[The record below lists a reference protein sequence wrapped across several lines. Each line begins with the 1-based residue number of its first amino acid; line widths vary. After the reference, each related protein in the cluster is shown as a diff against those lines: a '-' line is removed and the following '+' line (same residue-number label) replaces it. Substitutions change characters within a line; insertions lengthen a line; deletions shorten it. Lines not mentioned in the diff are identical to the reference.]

1 MVMAAETGAALREAA
16 SALAS
21 SMQPQVAAVF
31 FVSAACTVALAALLA
46 VLRMRPPW
54 WCACPVCEA
63 YLTASWAGDFD
74 NLCDWYAH
82 LLRTSPAQTVHV
94 HVLRNVLTANPAT
107 VDHMLRARF
116 DNYPKGAPFSAI
128 LADFLGRGIFN
139 VDGDAWLFQ
148 RKLAAAELASPA
160 LRAFA
165 VRVVASELR
174 GRLIPLLRSA
184 ACASG
189 REGGGGGGGGR
200 VLDLQDVF
208 RRFAFD
214 CICKI
219 SFGLDPGCLQLSMP
233 VSSFEDAFD
242 TASTLS
248 ARRATAPMHVVW
260 KLKRLLNLGD
270 ERRLR
275 DAVHLVDAL
284 AAEVIRQRRKLGGAA
299 SSGSDLLSRF
309 MGSIDDDKYLR
320 DIVVSFMLA
329 GRDTVASA
337 LTAFFLLLSDHP
349 EVAAA
354 IRDEAARVAGDD
366 DDGDG
371 DDGRLTDSAFGKLKG
386 MHYVHAALYES
397 MRLFPPVQFDSKFAA
412 GDDTLPDG
420 TAVAKGTRVTYHA
433 YAMGRME
440 SVWGPDCGEF
450 RPERWLR
457 DGRFVPESPYRYPV
471 FQAGARVCVGKEL
484 ALMEMKAVI
493 VAVVRGFDIEAVGR
507 SSRRPRFAPGLT
519 ATFAGGLPVRVRRRA
534 RASGHK
540 RTTRQCDETE

>member
-1 MVMAAETGAALREAA
+1 MGVVEAEALHGTVL
-16 SALAS
+16 ALAGS
-21 SMQPQVAAVF
+21 LQPHVATAF
-31 FVSAACTVALAALLA
+31 FVFSVCTVALAVLLA
-46 VLRMRPPW
+46 VVRLRPPW
-54 WCACPVCEA
+54 WCDCAVCEA
-63 YLTASWAGDFD
+63 YLTASWAGEFD

-82 LLRTSPAQTVHV
+82 LLRSSPAQTVHV
-94 HVLRNVLTANPAT
+94 HVLRNVLTANPVT
-107 VDHMLRARF
+107 VDHVLHARF

-165 VRVVASELR
+165 ARVVASELR
-174 GRLIPLLRSA
+174 CRLIPLLHSA
-184 ACASG
+184 S
-189 REGGGGGGGGR
+189 REGSSGK

-214 CICKI
+214 SICKI
-219 SFGLDPGCLQLSMP
+219 SFGLDPGCLELSMP
-233 VSSFEDAFD
+233 VSTLMEAFD
-242 TASTLS
+242 MASTLS
-248 ARRATAPMHVVW
+248 ARRATVPMQIIW
-260 KLKRLLNLGD
+260 RLKRFLKVGD
-270 ERRLR
+270 EKKLR
-275 DAVHLVDAL
+275 DAVRLVDAL
-284 AAEVIRQRRKLGGAA
+284 AAEVIRQRRKLGSAA
-299 SSGSDLLSRF
+299 SGSDLLSRF

-329 GRDTVASA
+329 GRDTIASA

-349 EVAAA
+349 EVATA
-354 IRDEAARVAGDD
+354 IRDEVTRVT
-366 DDGDG
+366 GDG
-371 DDGRLTDSAFGKLKG
+371 NRTMAATFDKLKD

-440 SVWGPDCGEF
+440 SVWGPDCAEF
-450 RPERWLR
+450 RPDRWLR

-471 FQAGARVCVGKEL
+471 FQAGVRVCIGKEL

-493 VAVVRGFDIEAVGR
+493 VAIVRSFDIEAIAR
-507 SSRRPRFAPGLT
+507 SSRRPKFAPGLT
-519 ATFAGGLPVRVRRRA
+519 ATFAGGLPVRVRRRRA
-534 RASGHK
+534 RVSGHIPPAI
-540 RTTRQCDETE
+540 

>member
-1 MVMAAETGAALREAA
+1 MVMAAEPRAAALHEAAMALAA
-16 SALAS
+16 SA
-21 SMQPQVAAVF
+21 QPQVAAVL

-46 VLRMRPPW
+46 VLRLRPPW

-63 YLTASWAGDFD
+63 YLTASWAGEFD

-82 LLRTSPAQTVHV
+82 LLRASPAQTVHV

-174 GRLIPLLRSA
+174 SRLIPLLHSA
-184 ACASG
+184 SSS
-189 REGGGGGGGGR
+189 REGKGK

-219 SFGLDPGCLQLSMP
+219 SFGLDPGCLELSMP
-233 VSSFEDAFD
+233 VSSFESAFD
-242 TASTLS
+242 MASTLS
-248 ARRATAPMHVVW
+248 ARRATVPMQIIWRV
-260 KLKRLLNLGD
+260 KRFFNFGD
-270 ERRLR
+270 ERKLR
-275 DAVHLVDAL
+275 DAVRLVDRL
-284 AAEVIRQRRKLGGAA
+284 AEEVIRQRRKLGGAA
-299 SSGSDLLSRF
+299 SGSDLLSRF
-309 MGSIDDDKYLR
+309 MGSINDDKYLR

-354 IRDEAARVAGDD
+354 IRDEVTRVGVGDD
-366 DDGDG
+366 
-371 DDGRLTDSAFGKLKG
+371 RLTASTFNRLKD

-471 FQAGARVCVGKEL
+471 FQGGARVCVGKEL

-493 VAVVRGFDIEAVGR
+493 VAVVRSFDVEAIGR
-507 SSRRPRFAPGLT
+507 SSRKPKFAPGLT
-519 ATFAGGLPVRVRRRA
+519 ATFAGGVPVRVRRRA
-534 RASGHK
+534 RVSG
-540 RTTRQCDETE
+540 DDGPPI

>member
-1 MVMAAETGAALREAA
+1 MAAEPGALALHEAA
-16 SALAS
+16 RAVAAS
-21 SMQPQVAAVF
+21 VQPQVAAVL

-46 VLRMRPPW
+46 VLRLRPPW

-63 YLTASWAGDFD
+63 YLTASWAGEFD

-82 LLRTSPAQTVHV
+82 LLRASPAQTVHV

-107 VDHMLRARF
+107 VDHMLRGRF

-174 GRLIPLLRSA
+174 SRLIPLLHSA
-184 ACASG
+184 S
-189 REGGGGGGGGR
+189 REGRGR

-219 SFGLDPGCLQLSMP
+219 SFGLDPGCLELSMP
-233 VSSFEDAFD
+233 VSSFENAFD
-242 TASTLS
+242 VASTLS
-248 ARRATAPMHVVW
+248 ARRATVPMQVIW
-260 KLKRLLNLGD
+260 RLKRFFNLGD
-270 ERRLR
+270 ERKLR
-275 DAVHLVDAL
+275 VAVRLVDRL
-284 AAEVIRQRRKLGGAA
+284 AEEVIRQRRKLGGAA
-299 SSGSDLLSRF
+299 SGSDLLSRF
-309 MGSIDDDKYLR
+309 MGSINDDKYLR

-354 IRDEAARVAGDD
+354 IRDEVARVAGDD
-366 DDGDG
+366 D
-371 DDGRLTDSAFGKLKG
+371 RLTASTFNKLKD

-412 GDDTLPDG
+412 GDDKLPDG

-457 DGRFVPESPYRYPV
+457 GGRFVPESPYRYPV
-471 FQAGARVCVGKEL
+471 FQGGARACIGKEL

-493 VAVVRGFDIEAVGR
+493 VAVVRSFDVEAIER

-519 ATFAGGLPVRVRRRA
+519 ATFAGGVPVRVRRRA
-534 RASGHK
+534 RVSGHGPPI
-540 RTTRQCDETE
+540 

>member
-1 MVMAAETGAALREAA
+1 MGVVEAEALHGAVE
-16 SALAS
+16 ALAGS
-21 SMQPQVAAVF
+21 LQPHVATAF
-31 FVSAACTVALAALLA
+31 FVFSACTVALAALLA
-46 VLRMRPPW
+46 IVRLRLPW
-54 WCACPVCEA
+54 WCDCTVCEA
-63 YLTASWAGDFD
+63 YLTASWAGEFD

-94 HVLRNVLTANPAT
+94 HVLRNVLTANPVT
-107 VDHMLRARF
+107 VDHVLRARF

-165 VRVVASELR
+165 ARVVASELR
-174 GRLIPLLRSA
+174 CRLIPLLHSA
-184 ACASG
+184 S
-189 REGGGGGGGGR
+189 REGNGK

-214 CICKI
+214 SICKI
-219 SFGLDPGCLQLSMP
+219 SFGLDPGCLELSMP
-233 VSSFEDAFD
+233 VSTLVEAFD

-248 ARRATAPMHVVW
+248 ARRATVPMQIIW
-260 KLKRLLNLGD
+260 RLKRFLNVGD
-270 ERRLR
+270 ERKLR
-275 DAVHLVDAL
+275 DAVRLVDAL

-299 SSGSDLLSRF
+299 TGSDLLSRF

-329 GRDTVASA
+329 GRDTIASA

-349 EVAAA
+349 EVATA
-354 IRDEAARVAGDD
+354 IRDEVARVT
-366 DDGDG
+366 GDG
-371 DDGRLTDSAFGKLKG
+371 NRTMAATFDKLKD
-386 MHYVHAALYES
+386 MHYVHAAMYES

-420 TAVAKGTRVTYHA
+420 TVVAKGTRVTYHA

-440 SVWGPDCGEF
+440 SVWGPDCAEF

-471 FQAGARVCVGKEL
+471 FQAGVRVCIGKEL

-493 VAVVRGFDIEAVGR
+493 VAVVRSFDIEAIAR
-507 SSRRPRFAPGLT
+507 SSRRPKFAPGLT
-519 ATFAGGLPVRVRRRA
+519 ATFAGGLPVRVRRRRA
-534 RASGHK
+534 RASGHNPPI
-540 RTTRQCDETE
+540 

>member
-1 MVMAAETGAALREAA
+1 MGAEAA
-16 SALAS
+16 AAAAPLLHLHEAAAVASSLQPHVALA
-21 SMQPQVAAVF
+21 F
-31 FVSAACTVALAALLA
+31 FALAACTVALALLLA
-46 VLRMRPPW
+46 AARMRPPW
-54 WCACPVCEA
+54 WCDCAVCEA
-63 YLTASWAGDFD
+63 YLTASWSGEFD

-82 LLRTSPAQTVHV
+82 LLRRSPAQTVHV
-94 HVLRNVLTANPAT
+94 HVLRNVLTANPAA

-165 VRVVASELR
+165 ANVVSSELR
-174 GRLIPLLRSA
+174 TRLLPLLHSA
-184 ACASG
+184 SSQSH
-189 REGGGGGGGGR
+189 EDNNKL
-200 VLDLQDVF
+200 LDLQDVF

-219 SFGLDPGCLQLSMP
+219 SFGLDPGCLELSMP
-233 VSSFEDAFD
+233 VLAFVDAFD
-242 TASTLS
+242 TASMLS
-248 ARRATAPMHVVW
+248 ARRATVPMQIIW
-260 KLKRLLNLGD
+260 RLKRLFNVGD

-275 DAVHLVDAL
+275 DAVRLVDAF
-284 AAEVIRQRRKLGGAA
+284 ATEVIRQRHKLGGAA
-299 SSGSDLLSRF
+299 SGSDLLSRF
-309 MGSIDDDKYLR
+309 MGSISDDKYLR

-349 EVAAA
+349 ETAAA
-354 IRDEAARVAGDD
+354 IRDEVSRVAGDD
-366 DDGDG
+366 YDDDRPSF
-371 DDGRLTDSAFGKLKG
+371 GRLKD

-457 DGRFVPESPYRYPV
+457 DGQFVPVSPYRYPV
-471 FQAGARVCVGKEL
+471 FQAGVRVCVGKDL

-493 VAVVRGFDIEAVGR
+493 VAVVRGFDIEAIAR
-507 SSRRPRFAPGLT
+507 SSRRPKFAPGLT

-534 RASGHK
+534 KHSPPIV
-540 RTTRQCDETE
+540 

>member
-1 MVMAAETGAALREAA
+1 MGAEAEALRGAAE
-16 SALAS
+16 ALAS
-21 SMQPQVAAVF
+21 SMQPHVAAVF
-31 FVSAACTVALAALLA
+31 FVFSACTVALAALLA
-46 VLRMRPPW
+46 VVRLRPPW
-54 WCACPVCEA
+54 WCDCPVCEA
-63 YLTASWAGDFD
+63 YLSASWAGEFD

-94 HVLRNVLTANPAT
+94 HVLRNVLTANPVT

-160 LRAFA
+160 LRSFA
-165 VRVVASELR
+165 ARVVASELR
-174 GRLIPLLRSA
+174 CRLIPLLHSA
-184 ACASG
+184 S
-189 REGGGGGGGGR
+189 REGDGR
-200 VLDLQDVF
+200 VFDLQDVF

-214 CICKI
+214 NICKI
-219 SFGLDPGCLQLSMP
+219 SFGLDPGCLELSMP
-233 VSSFEDAFD
+233 VSALVEAFD

-248 ARRATAPMHVVW
+248 ARRATVPMQIIW
-260 KLKRLLNLGD
+260 RLKRLLNVGD
-270 ERRLR
+270 ERKLR
-275 DAVHLVDAL
+275 DAVRLVDAL
-284 AAEVIRQRRKLGGAA
+284 AAEVIRQRRKLGDAA
-299 SSGSDLLSRF
+299 SGSDLLSRF

-329 GRDTVASA
+329 GRDTISSA
-337 LTAFFLLLSDHP
+337 LTGFFLLLSDHP
-349 EVAAA
+349 EVADA
-354 IRDEAARVAGDD
+354 IREEVARVT
-366 DDGDG
+366 GDG
-371 DDGRLTDSAFGKLKG
+371 DRPVAATFDKLKD

-420 TAVAKGTRVTYHA
+420 TVVRKGTRVTYHA

-440 SVWGPDCGEF
+440 SVWGLDCLEF

-471 FQAGARVCVGKEL
+471 FQAGFRVCVGKEM

-493 VAVVRGFDIEAVGR
+493 VAVVQSFDIEAIAR
-507 SSRRPRFAPGLT
+507 SSRRPKFAPGLT
-519 ATFAGGLPVRVRRRA
+519 ATFAGGLPVRVRRRRA
-534 RASGHK
+534 RVSGYSPPI
-540 RTTRQCDETE
+540 

>member
-1 MVMAAETGAALREAA
+1 MAAALHEAARALAA
-16 SALAS
+16 SA
-21 SMQPQVAAVF
+21 QPQVAAAL
-31 FVSAACTVALAALLA
+31 FVSAACMVALAAFLA
-46 VLRMRPPW
+46 VLRLRPPW

-63 YLTASWAGDFD
+63 YLTASWAGEFD

-82 LLRTSPAQTVHV
+82 LLRASPAQTVHV

-174 GRLIPLLRSA
+174 SRLIPLLHSA
-184 ACASG
+184 S
-189 REGGGGGGGGR
+189 REEGKGK

-219 SFGLDPGCLQLSMP
+219 SFGLDPGCLELSLP
-233 VSSFEDAFD
+233 VSSFESAFD
-242 TASTLS
+242 MASTLS
-248 ARRATAPMHVVW
+248 ARRATVPMQIIW
-260 KLKRLLNLGD
+260 RLKRFFNFGD
-270 ERRLR
+270 ERKLR
-275 DAVHLVDAL
+275 DAVRLVDRL
-284 AAEVIRQRRKLGGAA
+284 AEEVIRQRRKLGGAA
-299 SSGSDLLSRF
+299 SGSDLLSRF
-309 MGSIDDDKYLR
+309 MGSINDDKYLR

-354 IRDEAARVAGDD
+354 IRDEVDRVGGGHGDD
-366 DDGDG
+366 
-371 DDGRLTDSAFGKLKG
+371 RLTASTFNRLKD

-412 GDDTLPDG
+412 GDDKLPDG

-450 RPERWLR
+450 QPERWLR
-457 DGRFVPESPYRYPV
+457 NGRFVPESPYRYPV
-471 FQAGARVCVGKEL
+471 FQGGARVCVGKEL

-493 VAVVRGFDIEAVGR
+493 VAVVRSFDVEAIDR
-507 SSRRPRFAPGLT
+507 SSRRPKFAPGLT
-519 ATFAGGLPVRVRRRA
+519 ATFAGGVPVRVRRRA
-534 RASGHK
+534 RVSG
-540 RTTRQCDETE
+540 DGPPI

>member
-1 MVMAAETGAALREAA
+1 
-16 SALAS
+16 
-21 SMQPQVAAVF
+21 MQPQVAAVF

-420 TAVAKGTRVTYHA
+420 TAAGIQGKMKWEKSRKWPTCLVQEPGPCGTRDGAVCCKA
-433 YAMGRME
+433 RMYGGINRCRFLVVGSGWRRQE
-440 SVWGPDCGEF
+440 GTTGPCATRTAPQAFGGAPVIWSRRGAVLVPHVWGPPSRQPSHAHAPVEYHYQGQSQ
-450 RPERWLR
+450 RA
-457 DGRFVPESPYRYPV
+457 RFVSRCRDEDPAP
-471 FQAGARVCVGKEL
+471 
-484 ALMEMKAVI
+484 AV
-493 VAVVRGFDIEAVGR
+493 RKML
-507 SSRRPRFAPGLT
+507 SRI
-519 ATFAGGLPVRVRRRA
+519 
-534 RASGHK
+534 
-540 RTTRQCDETE
+540 

>member
-1 MVMAAETGAALREAA
+1 MALAA
-16 SALAS
+16 SA
-21 SMQPQVAAVF
+21 QPQVAAVL

-46 VLRMRPPW
+46 VLRLRPPW

-63 YLTASWAGDFD
+63 YLTASWAGEFD

-82 LLRTSPAQTVHV
+82 LLRASPAQTVHV

-174 GRLIPLLRSA
+174 SRLIPLLHSA
-184 ACASG
+184 SASASS
-189 REGGGGGGGGR
+189 REGNNKGK

-219 SFGLDPGCLQLSMP
+219 SFGLDPGCLELSLP
-233 VSSFEDAFD
+233 VSSFESAFD
-242 TASTLS
+242 MASTLS
-248 ARRATAPMHVVW
+248 ARRATVPLQVIW
-260 KLKRLLNLGD
+260 RLKRFFNLGD
-270 ERRLR
+270 ERKLR
-275 DAVHLVDAL
+275 DAVRLVDRL
-284 AAEVIRQRRKLGGAA
+284 AEEVIRQRRKLGGAA
-299 SSGSDLLSRF
+299 SGSDLLSRF
-309 MGSIDDDKYLR
+309 MGSINDDKYLR

-354 IRDEAARVAGDD
+354 IRDEVTRVAGGGGDD
-366 DDGDG
+366 D
-371 DDGRLTDSAFGKLKG
+371 RLTASTFSRLKD

-412 GDDTLPDG
+412 GDDKLPDG

-440 SVWGPDCGEF
+440 SVWGPDCAEF

-471 FQAGARVCVGKEL
+471 FQGGARVCVGKEL

-493 VAVVRGFDIEAVGR
+493 VAVVRSFDVEAIGR
-507 SSRRPRFAPGLT
+507 SSRRPKFAPGLT
-519 ATFAGGLPVRVRRRA
+519 ATFAGGVPVRVRRRA
-534 RASGHK
+534 RVSG
-540 RTTRQCDETE
+540 DGPPI

>member
-1 MVMAAETGAALREAA
+1 MAAEPRALALHEAA
-16 SALAS
+16 RALAAS
-21 SMQPQVAAVF
+21 VQPQVAAVL

-46 VLRMRPPW
+46 VLRLRPPW

-63 YLTASWAGDFD
+63 YLTASWAGEFD

-82 LLRTSPAQTVHV
+82 LLRASPAQTVHV

-160 LRAFA
+160 LHAFA

-174 GRLIPLLRSA
+174 GRLVPLLDSA
-184 ACASG
+184 S
-189 REGGGGGGGGR
+189 REGRGR

-219 SFGLDPGCLQLSMP
+219 SFGLDPGCLELSMP
-233 VSSFEDAFD
+233 VSSFENAFD
-242 TASTLS
+242 VASTLS
-248 ARRATAPMHVVW
+248 ARRATVPMQIIW
-260 KLKRLLNLGD
+260 RLKRFLNLGD
-270 ERRLR
+270 ERKLR
-275 DAVHLVDAL
+275 DAVRLVDRL
-284 AAEVIRQRRKLGGAA
+284 AEEVIRQRRKLGGAA
-299 SSGSDLLSRF
+299 SGSDLLSRF
-309 MGSIDDDKYLR
+309 MGSINDDRYLR

-354 IRDEAARVAGDD
+354 IRDEVARVAGDAD
-366 DDGDG
+366 
-371 DDGRLTDSAFGKLKG
+371 RLTASTFHKLKD
-386 MHYVHAALYES
+386 MHYVHAALYEC

-420 TAVAKGTRVTYHA
+420 TFVARGIRVTYHA

-440 SVWGPDCGEF
+440 SVWGPDCAEF

-471 FQAGARVCVGKEL
+471 FQGGVRVCVGKEL
-484 ALMEMKAVI
+484 AIMEMKS
-493 VAVVRGFDIEAVGR
+493 VVVSVVQSFDIEAVGR
-507 SSRRPRFAPGLT
+507 SSRRPKFAPGLT
-519 ATFAGGLPVRVRRRA
+519 ATFAGGVPVRVRRRA
-534 RASGHK
+534 RASAL
-540 RTTRQCDETE
+540 RPPS

>member
-1 MVMAAETGAALREAA
+1 MAAELVAVALHDAV
-16 SALAS
+16 
-21 SMQPQVAAVF
+21 QPQVVATVL

-46 VLRMRPPW
+46 VLRLRPPW

-63 YLTASWAGDFD
+63 YLTASWAGEFD

-82 LLRTSPAQTVHV
+82 LLRASPAQTVHV

-107 VDHMLRARF
+107 VDHILRGRF

-174 GRLIPLLRSA
+174 SRLIPLLHSA
-184 ACASG
+184 S
-189 REGGGGGGGGR
+189 REGKGKSKGK

-219 SFGLDPGCLQLSMP
+219 SFGLDPGCLELSLP
-233 VSSFEDAFD
+233 VSSFENAFD
-242 TASTLS
+242 MASTLS
-248 ARRATAPMHVVW
+248 ARRATVPLQVIW
-260 KLKRLLNLGD
+260 KLKRFFNLGD
-270 ERRLR
+270 ERKLR
-275 DAVHLVDAL
+275 NSVRLVDRL
-284 AAEVIRQRRKLGGAA
+284 AEEVIRQRRKLGGAA
-299 SSGSDLLSRF
+299 SGSDLLSRF

-337 LTAFFLLLSDHP
+337 LTAFFLLISDHP

-354 IRDEAARVAGDD
+354 IRDEVVRVAGDED
-366 DDGDG
+366 H
-371 DDGRLTDSAFGKLKG
+371 RLTASTFNKLKD

-412 GDDTLPDG
+412 GDDKLPDG

-450 RPERWLR
+450 RPERWLQ

-471 FQAGARVCVGKEL
+471 FQGGARVCVGKEM

-493 VAVVRGFDIEAVGR
+493 VAVVRSFDVEAIER
-507 SSRRPRFAPGLT
+507 SSRRPKFAPGLT

-534 RASGHK
+534 RVSGHAQPANL
-540 RTTRQCDETE
+540 TQGE

>member
-1 MVMAAETGAALREAA
+1 MGVEAALHGAAAAEAALHG
-16 SALAS
+16 ALKL
-21 SMQPQVAAVF
+21 QPHVAGAF
-31 FVSAACTVALAALLA
+31 FALAACTVALAALLA
-46 VLRMRPPW
+46 VARTRPPW
-54 WCACPVCEA
+54 WCDCAVCEA
-63 YLTASWAGDFD
+63 YLTASWAGEFD

-82 LLRTSPAQTVHV
+82 LLRRSPSQTVHV
-94 HVLRNVLTANPAT
+94 HVLRNVLTANPVT
-107 VDHMLRARF
+107 VEHMLRARF
-116 DNYPKGAPFSAI
+116 DNYPKGKPFSAI
-128 LADFLGRGIFN
+128 LADLLGRGIFN

-165 VRVVASELR
+165 SGVVASELR
-174 GRLIPLLRSA
+174 GRLVPLLDSA
-184 ACASG
+184 CSHDDDDDD
-189 REGGGGGGGGR
+189 GGK

-219 SFGLDPGCLQLSMP
+219 SFGLDPGCLELSMP
-233 VSSFEDAFD
+233 VSAFVDAFD
-242 TASTLS
+242 TASMLS
-248 ARRATAPMHVVW
+248 ARRATAPLQIIW
-260 KLKRLLNLGD
+260 RLKRFFNVGD
-270 ERRLR
+270 ERKLR
-275 DAVHLVDAL
+275 ESVRLVDGF
-284 AAEVIRQRRKLGGAA
+284 AAEVTRQRHKLGGAA
-299 SSGSDLLSRF
+299 SGSDLLSRF
-309 MGSIDDDKYLR
+309 MGSISDEKYLR

-354 IRDEAARVAGDD
+354 IRDEVSRVAGG
-366 DDGDG
+366 DDGD
-371 DDGRLTDSAFGKLKG
+371 RPSFSKLKD

-440 SVWGPDCGEF
+440 SVWGPDCSEF

-457 DGRFVPESPYRYPV
+457 DGQFVPVSPYRYPV
-471 FQAGARVCVGKEL
+471 FQAGVRVCVGKDL

-493 VAVVRGFDIEAVGR
+493 VAVVRGFDIQAIER
-507 SSRRPRFAPGLT
+507 SSRRPKFAPGLT

-534 RASGHK
+534 RPP
-540 RTTRQCDETE
+540 T

>member
-1 MVMAAETGAALREAA
+1 MGVEAETLHEVVE
-16 SALAS
+16 ALAS
-21 SMQPQVAAVF
+21 SLQPHVAAVF
-31 FVSAACTVALAALLA
+31 FVFSACTVALAALLA
-46 VLRMRPPW
+46 LVRLRPPW
-54 WCACPVCEA
+54 WCDCAVCEA
-63 YLTASWAGDFD
+63 YLTASWTGEFD

-82 LLRTSPAQTVHV
+82 LLRSSPVQTVHV
-94 HVLRNVLTANPAT
+94 HVLGNVLTANPVT
-107 VDHMLRARF
+107 VDHMLRGRF

-148 RKLAAAELASPA
+148 RKLAAAELASPV

-174 GRLIPLLRSA
+174 SRLIPLLHSA
-184 ACASG
+184 S
-189 REGGGGGGGGR
+189 REGNGK

-219 SFGLDPGCLQLSMP
+219 SFGLDPGCLELSMP
-233 VSSFEDAFD
+233 VSSFVHAFD
-242 TASTLS
+242 TASMLS
-248 ARRATAPMHVVW
+248 ARRATVPMQIIW
-260 KLKRLLNLGD
+260 RLKRFLNVGD
-270 ERRLR
+270 ERKLR
-275 DAVHLVDAL
+275 DAVRLVDAL
-284 AAEVIRQRRKLGGAA
+284 AVEVIRQRRKLGAA
-299 SSGSDLLSRF
+299 ASGSDLLSRF
-309 MGSIDDDKYLR
+309 MGSINDDKYLR

-329 GRDTVASA
+329 GRDTIASA

-354 IRDEAARVAGDD
+354 IRDEVTRVT
-366 DDGDG
+366 GDG
-371 DDGRLTDSAFGKLKG
+371 EQPTATTFDKLKD

-412 GDDTLPDG
+412 GDDKLPDG
-420 TAVAKGTRVTYHA
+420 TVVAKGTRVTYHT

-440 SVWGPDCGEF
+440 SVWGPDCAEF

-457 DGRFVPESPYRYPV
+457 DGRFVPESPYSYPV
-471 FQAGARVCVGKEL
+471 FQAGVRVCIGKEL

-493 VAVVRGFDIEAVGR
+493 VAVVRSFDIEAISR
-507 SSRRPRFAPGLT
+507 SSRRPKFAPGLT

-534 RASGHK
+534 RVSGHIPPI
-540 RTTRQCDETE
+540 

>member
-1 MVMAAETGAALREAA
+1 MGAVEAAAE
-16 SALAS
+16 ALAS
-21 SMQPQVAAVF
+21 CSSQLQPHVASAF
-31 FVSAACTVALAALLA
+31 FLLAACTVALAALLA
-46 VLRMRPPW
+46 VARTRPPW
-54 WCACPVCEA
+54 WCDCAVCEA
-63 YLTASWAGDFD
+63 YLTASWTGEFD

-82 LLRTSPAQTVHV
+82 LLRASPSQTVHV
-94 HVLRNVLTANPAT
+94 HVLRNVLTANPVT

-139 VDGDAWLFQ
+139 VDGEAWMFQ

-160 LRAFA
+160 LRAYA
-165 VRVVASELR
+165 ASVVASELR
-174 GRLIPLLRSA
+174 SRLVPLLHSA
-184 ACASG
+184 ASASD
-189 REGGGGGGGGR
+189 GGK

-219 SFGLDPGCLQLSMP
+219 SFGLDPGCLELSMP
-233 VSSFEDAFD
+233 VSAFVDAFD
-242 TASTLS
+242 AASMLS
-248 ARRATAPMHVVW
+248 ARRAVVPMQIIW
-260 KLKRLLNLGD
+260 RLKRFLNIGD
-270 ERRLR
+270 EKKLR
-275 DAVHLVDAL
+275 DSVRLVDAF
-284 AAEVIRQRRKLGGAA
+284 ATEVIRQRHKLGAG
-299 SSGSDLLSRF
+299 SGSDLLSRF
-309 MGSIDDDKYLR
+309 MGSISDDKYLR

-354 IRDEAARVAGDD
+354 IRDEVSRVAGDD
-366 DDGDG
+366 DNDNN
-371 DDGRLTDSAFGKLKG
+371 LPAFGKLKD

-412 GDDTLPDG
+412 GDDKLPDG
-420 TAVAKGTRVTYHA
+420 TGVTKGTRVTYHA

-440 SVWGPDCGEF
+440 SVWGPDCAEF

-457 DGRFVPESPYRYPV
+457 EGQFVPVSPYRYPV
-471 FQAGARVCVGKEL
+471 FQAGVRVCVGKDL

-493 VAVVRGFDIEAVGR
+493 VAVVRSFDVETIGR
-507 SSRRPRFAPGLT
+507 SSRRPKFAPGLT

-534 RASGHK
+534 RPPQSN
-540 RTTRQCDETE
+540 TTTTTEQ

>member
-1 MVMAAETGAALREAA
+1 MGVDAALHGAAAEAALHG
-16 SALAS
+16 ALS
-21 SMQPQVAAVF
+21 LQPHVAGAF
-31 FVSAACTVALAALLA
+31 FALAACTVALAALLA
-46 VLRMRPPW
+46 VARTRPPW
-54 WCACPVCEA
+54 WCDCAVCEA
-63 YLTASWAGDFD
+63 YLTASWAGEFD

-82 LLRTSPAQTVHV
+82 LLRRSPSQTVHV
-94 HVLRNVLTANPAT
+94 HVLRNVLTANPVT

-116 DNYPKGAPFSAI
+116 DNYPKGKPFSAI
-128 LADFLGRGIFN
+128 LADLLGRGIFN

-165 VRVVASELR
+165 SGVVASELR
-174 GRLIPLLRSA
+174 GRLVPLLDSA
-184 ACASG
+184 CSHDDDDDDD
-189 REGGGGGGGGR
+189 GGK

-219 SFGLDPGCLQLSMP
+219 SFGLDPGCLELSMP
-233 VSSFEDAFD
+233 VSAFVDAFD
-242 TASTLS
+242 TASMLS
-248 ARRATAPMHVVW
+248 ARRATAPLQIIW
-260 KLKRLLNLGD
+260 RLKRFFNVGD
-270 ERRLR
+270 ERKLR
-275 DAVHLVDAL
+275 ESVRLVDGF
-284 AAEVIRQRRKLGGAA
+284 AAEVTRQRHKLGGAA
-299 SSGSDLLSRF
+299 SGSDLLSRF
-309 MGSIDDDKYLR
+309 MGSISDEKYLR

-329 GRDTVASA
+329 GRDTIASA

-354 IRDEAARVAGDD
+354 IRDEVSRVAGDD
-366 DDGDG
+366 DN
-371 DDGRLTDSAFGKLKG
+371 GRPSFSKLKD

-440 SVWGPDCGEF
+440 SVWGPDCSEF

-457 DGRFVPESPYRYPV
+457 DGQFVPVSPYRYPV
-471 FQAGARVCVGKEL
+471 FQAGVRVCVGKDL

-493 VAVVRGFDIEAVGR
+493 VAVVRGFDIEAIDR
-507 SSRRPRFAPGLT
+507 SSRRPKFAPGLT
-519 ATFAGGLPVRVRRRA
+519 ATFAGGLPVRVRRRG
-534 RASGHK
+534 RPASGHSPP
-540 RTTRQCDETE
+540 T

>member
-1 MVMAAETGAALREAA
+1 MGVEAALHGGAGAAAE
-16 SALAS
+16 ALALS
-21 SMQPQVAAVF
+21 LRPHVAGAF
-31 FVSAACTVALAALLA
+31 FALAACAVALAALLA
-46 VLRMRPPW
+46 VARTRPPW
-54 WCACPVCEA
+54 WCDCAVCEA
-63 YLTASWAGDFD
+63 YLTASWAGEFD

-82 LLRTSPAQTVHV
+82 LLRRSPSQTVHV
-94 HVLRNVLTANPAT
+94 HVLRNVLTANPVT

-116 DNYPKGAPFSAI
+116 DNYPKGKPFSAI
-128 LADFLGRGIFN
+128 LADLLGRGIFN

-165 VRVVASELR
+165 AGVVASELR
-174 GRLIPLLRSA
+174 GRLLPLLHSA
-184 ACASG
+184 CSSSK
-189 REGGGGGGGGR
+189 

-219 SFGLDPGCLQLSMP
+219 SFGLDPGCLELSMP
-233 VSSFEDAFD
+233 VSAFVDAFD
-242 TASTLS
+242 TASMLS
-248 ARRATAPMHVVW
+248 ARRATAPMQIVW
-260 KLKRLLNLGD
+260 RLKRFFNVGD
-270 ERRLR
+270 ERKLR
-275 DAVHLVDAL
+275 ESVRLVDGF
-284 AAEVIRQRRKLGGAA
+284 AAEVTRQRHKLGGAA
-299 SSGSDLLSRF
+299 SGSDLLSRF
-309 MGSIDDDKYLR
+309 MGSISDEKYLR

-354 IRDEAARVAGDD
+354 IRDEVSRVTGDD
-366 DDGDG
+366 DD
-371 DDGRLTDSAFGKLKG
+371 RPRPSFSKLKD
-386 MHYVHAALYES
+386 MHYVHAAMYES

-412 GDDTLPDG
+412 GDDKLPDG
-420 TAVAKGTRVTYHA
+420 TVVAKGTRVTYHA

-440 SVWGPDCGEF
+440 SVWGADCSEF

-457 DGRFVPESPYRYPV
+457 DGQFVPVSPYRYPV
-471 FQAGARVCVGKEL
+471 FQAGVRVCVGKDL

-493 VAVVRGFDIEAVGR
+493 VAVVRSFDIEAIDR
-507 SSRRPRFAPGLT
+507 SSRRPKFAPGLT

-534 RASGHK
+534 RGCPP
-540 RTTRQCDETE
+540 T

>member
-1 MVMAAETGAALREAA
+1 MAAETGDAAR
-16 SALAS
+16 ALAL
-21 SMQPQVAAVF
+21 SMQPQVAAVLF
-31 FVSAACTVALAALLA
+31 ASAACTVALAALLA

-63 YLTASWAGDFD
+63 YLTASWAGEFD
-74 NLCDWYAH
+74 NLCDWFTH

-94 HVLRNVLTANPAT
+94 HVLRNVLTANPVT

-165 VRVVASELR
+165 ARVVASELR
-174 GRLIPLLRSA
+174 GRLVPLLRSA
-184 ACASG
+184 AAS
-189 REGGGGGGGGR
+189 GR

-214 CICKI
+214 CICNI
-219 SFGLDPGCLQLSMP
+219 SFGLDPGCLELSMP
-233 VSSFEDAFD
+233 VSAFETAFD
-242 TASTLS
+242 LASTLS
-248 ARRATAPMHVVW
+248 ARRATAPMQVIW
-260 KLKRLLNLGD
+260 RLKRLLNLGD

-275 DAVHLVDAL
+275 DAVRLVDTL
-284 AAEVIRQRRKLGGAA
+284 AEEVIRQRRKLGGG
-299 SSGSDLLSRF
+299 GSDLLSRF
-309 MGSIDDDKYLR
+309 MGSINDDRYLR

-349 EVAAA
+349 EAARA
-354 IRDEAARVAGDD
+354 IRDEAARVCGGGDD
-366 DDGDG
+366 DDG
-371 DDGRLTDSAFGKLKG
+371 RLATFAKLKD
-386 MHYVHAALYES
+386 MHYVHAALFES

-420 TAVAKGTRVTYHA
+420 TAVARGTRVTYHA

-457 DGRFVPESPYRYPV
+457 DGRFVPQSPYRYPV
-471 FQAGARVCVGKEL
+471 FQGGARVCIGKEL

-493 VAVVRGFDIEAVGR
+493 AAVVRGFDIEAVDR

-534 RASGHK
+534 RGV
-540 RTTRQCDETE
+540 